1 MGQIDKQ
8 IEWLNKSVEFCHAR
22 NESYARLAEIYLERK
37 HFSKALQCTKM
48 LVDLNRKNQFPN
60 LQFIIEDTAYYD
72 TSEYPKELHTK
83 ALRGLNG

>member
-1 MGQIDKQ
+1 
-8 IEWLNKSVEFCHAR
+8 
-22 NESYARLAEIYLERK
+22 
-37 HFSKALQCTKM
+37 M
-48 LVDLNRKNQFPN
+48 LVDLNRKNPFPN